1 MFTFPLPYLTINN
14 YLREEENFVDKL
26 VSFEGFHDLS
36 PQTTFHIPI
45 PQVCHLTDCLRLCWP
60 LT

>member
-1 MFTFPLPYLTINN
+1 MFTFPLPDLTINN

-36 PQTTFHIPI
+36 PQTTFHKPI
-45 PQVCHLTDCLRLCWP
+45 PGWSKYGP
-60 LT
+60 